1 PDRFTIL
8 EDEKLVI
15 APEDLY
21 GNDVDSE
28 GAQLFI
34 VSVGDA
40 SGGTVRLNGN
50 GINGTIHFDPD
61 PEFHG
66 TAGFTYV
73 VSDGVNEVTGTVII
87 RILPAND
94 APTTSPVVLPG
105 VEEDGSLVI
114 TPGELLRNAADAED
128 DPLTVTGLASD
139 N

>member
-1 PDRFTIL
+1 VSFTYTISDGVESITGRASLSVTPVNDAPVAVLDRFTIL

-21 GNDVDSE
+21 GNDVDAE

-61 PEFHG
+61 PDFHG
-66 TAGFTYV
+66 TASFTYV

-87 RILPAND
+87 RILPVND
-94 APTTSPVVLPG
+94 APHVV
-105 VEEDGSLVI
+105 
-114 TPGELLRNAADAED
+114 N
-128 DPLTVTGLASD
+128 
-139 N
+139 